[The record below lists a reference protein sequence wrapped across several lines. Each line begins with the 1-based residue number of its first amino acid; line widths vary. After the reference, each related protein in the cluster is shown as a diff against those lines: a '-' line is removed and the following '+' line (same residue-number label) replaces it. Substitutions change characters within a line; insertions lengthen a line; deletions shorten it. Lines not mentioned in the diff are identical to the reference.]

1 MAVKKCDDIVEEAAT
16 TEEGADGQKKKPR
29 PKRTRQ
35 VQAQVSLGKT
45 IEIVEKNVYD
55 NLVTEGDVP
64 LVETGIF
71 NVLETFGNGRIR
83 KIRAQDIADPLRA
96 ELRTFFATDEN
107 GQMSYLN
114 SNLIGNQTLLHST
127 ETYGN
132 PAIGIRALE
141 DPQEI
146 TGNTQGKRVTFSKYQ
161 QEFEAFSNYFIQ
173 NTPPEGPPQK
183 NATMDAAWDVF
194 VNGGTETTTGLSRPS
209 PLIDT
214 ATTFTD
220 HYTNIVTPFTQ
231 DELDRYAN
239 IINSPFYGDVD
250 PLYNFYIPGYESLI
264 NSNTIRE
271 YQIENLYSELT
282 KDGNTL
288 QQQLSDLGTGIQ
300 YINSLPKLATSNG
313 GYDVTSKF
321 RNIAFPSSQIGALLD
336 GKDIDNL
343 YPMYN
348 TLEMKT
354 DQTGHFLRAAE
365 TAGMTDELTKLIMN
379 ESIAFGGNVAPAAA
393 QNALEFAISAESV
406 VISDTGYK
414 YKTDIT
420 KQKVP
425 LIDLESWLETYF
437 DENSSYTLDPN
448 FNLETIFLG
457 IPVNESEASE
467 TCSKFKNTL
476 LSLILVGKINQ
487 IVEDNFRTYEEM
499 LQGAE
504 AYNETLVYEIHK
516 TSVNSGAT
524 QIIFVPN
531 TELLDVLTYIDTQV
545 KYDKEYT
552 YQVYAQQLIVGT
564 QYRYINFRPNAGAGA
579 PDDARIK
586 FEVEYKPSLKIAQI
600 PIFVEEARILDNAPV
615 APNVDI
621 VPYKGVA
628 DELLINLSS
637 NVGDYELQ
645 PIIID
650 ERDKQFVAK
659 FKKARKLLPN
669 EPIRFR
675 SDDFV
680 QRFEVYRLEDP
691 PKSYEDFDGNLLTT
705 EISDVAISVSIVDS
719 ISPNKK
725 YYYTFR
731 GVDVHGNRS
740 NPTDV
745 YQVELVQF
753 EGMIFFDINIYTFK
767 LEEMGYNNVKS
778 SRTFRR
784 YLKVNPNLI
793 QSLIN
798 YDKSIPDGSTA
809 SAYDAS
815 NISLGLADESVWDK
829 RFKMRITSKHSGK
842 KFDINFTCK
851 VIPSNKKTKS
861 IEEVL
866 AQNSVKTPKGRGE

>member
-1 MAVKKCDDIVEEAAT
+1 MPVKKCDDIVEEAAT
-16 TEEGADGQKKKPR
+16 TEEGASGKKGKR
-29 PKRTRQ
+29 RHKRTRQ

-45 IEIVEKNVYD
+45 IEIVERDIYD
-55 NLVTEGDVP
+55 NLITEGEAEVR
-64 LVETGIF
+64 LF
-71 NVLETFGNGRIR
+71 NILDTFGNGYIR
-83 KIRAQDIADPLRA
+83 KNRAHDIADALRA
-96 ELRTFFATDEN
+96 ELRTFFAKDEKE
-107 GQMSYLN
+107 QMSYVSRRLDG
-114 SNLIGNQTLLHST
+114 SAWWLLHST
-127 ETYGN
+127 EAYGVS
-132 PAIGIRALE
+132 PIGIRALQ

-146 TGNTQGKRVTFSKYQ
+146 TGSTFSKYQ
-161 QEFEAFSNYFIQ
+161 QGFEVFSDKFIE
-173 NTPPEGPPQK
+173 NSETEGTINLDP
-183 NATMDAAWDVF
+183 AWEVF
-194 VNGGTETTTGLSRPS
+194 VKGGEDEITDLSRPS

-214 ATTFTD
+214 TATFTD
-220 HYTNIVTPFTQ
+220 HYTNIVAPFTQ
-231 DELDRYAN
+231 EELDRYAN
-239 IINSPFYGDVD
+239 IVNNPFYGDVE

-264 NSNTIRE
+264 SADTTKE

-282 KDGNTL
+282 KDNNTL
-288 QQQLSDLGTGIQ
+288 QQQLSNLGTGIK

-313 GYDVTSKF
+313 GYDITSKF
-321 RNIAFPSSQIGALLD
+321 RNIAFPSSQVQALLD
-336 GKDIDNL
+336 GKEIDNL

-393 QNALEFAISAESV
+393 LNALEFAISAENV
-406 VISDTGYK
+406 VVSDKGYK

-420 KQKVP
+420 FQKVA
-425 LIDLESWLETYF
+425 LIDLESWIETYF
-437 DENSSYTLDPN
+437 NENKTYTLDSN
-448 FNLETIFLG
+448 FSLQTIFLG
-457 IPVNESEASE
+457 VPVNESEESD
-467 TCSKFKNTL
+467 TCNKFKNTL
-476 LSLILVGKINQ
+476 LSLILAGKINQ

-499 LQGAE
+499 LQGVE
-504 AYNETLVYEIHK
+504 AYNETLVYEIRK
-516 TSVNSGAT
+516 KSVNSSAT
-524 QIIFVPN
+524 QTIFVPN

-564 QYRYINFRPNAGAGA
+564 EYKYYDFSGPLQGKTANFA
-579 PDDARIK
+579 
-586 FEVEYKPSLKIAQI
+586 VEYKPSLKIAQI
-600 PIFVEEARILDNAPV
+600 PIFVEEARVLDNAPV
-615 APNVDI
+615 PPNVDI

-628 DELLINLSS
+628 DQLLINLSS
-637 NVGDYELQ
+637 NVGDYELH
-645 PIIID
+645 PIMID
-650 ERDKQFVAK
+650 QRDKKYVAK

-680 QRFEVYRLEDP
+680 QRFEIYRLEDP
-691 PKSYEDFDGNLLTT
+691 PMSYEDFNGNLLTT
-705 EISDVAISVSIVDS
+705 EISDVAISVSIVDN

-767 LEEMGYNNVKS
+767 FEEMGYNNVKS

-815 NISLGLADESVWDK
+815 NVSLGLADESVWDK

-851 VIPSNKKTKS
+851 VIPNKKKTKS
-861 IEEVL
+861 IG
-866 AQNSVKTPKGRGE
+866 PGRRGASPDGPRSGDYDPSTTGKK

>member
-1 MAVKKCDDIVEEAAT
+1 MAVKDCDDIVEEATT
-16 TEEGADGQKKKPR
+16 TETAEETVDQQKKPR

-114 SNLIGNQTLLHST
+114 TYLDGSSWWLLHST

-132 PAIGIRALE
+132 PAIGIQAYDE
-141 DPQEI
+141 PEEI
-146 TGNTQGKRVTFSKYQ
+146 TGDTFSK
-161 QEFEAFSNYFIQ
+161 FEQDFKVISNYFIENNDGPDYSDNIL
-173 NTPPEGPPQK
+173 NT
-183 NATMDAAWDVF
+183 AWGIF
-194 VNGGTETTTGLSRPS
+194 VDGGTDATTGLSRPS

-231 DELDRYAN
+231 EELDRYVN
-239 IINSPFYGDVD
+239 IINNPFYGDVE

-264 NSNTIRE
+264 SPDTTRE

-300 YINSLPKLATSNG
+300 YINSLPKFATSNG

-393 QNALEFAISAESV
+393 QNALEFAVSAESI

-425 LIDLESWLETYF
+425 LIDLETWLETYF

-457 IPVNESEASE
+457 VPVNESEESD

-487 IVEDNFRTYEEM
+487 IVEDKFRTYEEM
-499 LQGAE
+499 LQGVE
-504 AYNETLVYEIHK
+504 AYNETLVYEIRK
-516 TSVNSGAT
+516 KSVNSGAT
-524 QIIFVPN
+524 QTIFVPN

-564 QYRYINFRPNAGAGA
+564 EYSYSSTRAKSYTKSTNQYSTNYT
-579 PDDARIK
+579 
-586 FEVEYKPSLKIAQI
+586 VSYKPSLKIAQI

-628 DELLINLSS
+628 DQLLINLSS

-645 PIIID
+645 PIIIN
-650 ERDKQFVAK
+650 ERDKRFVAK
-659 FKKARKLLPN
+659 FRKARKLLPN

-680 QRFEVYRLEDP
+680 QRFEIYRLDSP
-691 PKSYEDFDGNLLTT
+691 PSSYEDFDGNLLTT
-705 EISDVAISVSIVDS
+705 QSNDVAISVSFIDDI
-719 ISPNKK
+719 ISNQK

-731 GVDVHGNRS
+731 GIDVHGNRS

-767 LEEMGYNNVKS
+767 FEEMGYNNVKT

-815 NISLGLADESVWDK
+815 NVSLGLADESAWDK

-851 VIPSNKKTKS
+851 VIPSRKKT
-861 IEEVL
+861 
-866 AQNSVKTPKGRGE
+866 N

>member
-1 MAVKKCDDIVEEAAT
+1 MAVKKCDDIAEETTA
-16 TEEGADGQKKKPR
+16 TEEEGGSGQKR
-29 PKRTRQ
+29 KRRSKGTRQ
-35 VQAQVSLGKT
+35 VQAQISLGKT

-55 NLVTEGDVP
+55 NLVSEGDIP
-64 LVETGIF
+64 LLETGIF
-71 NVLETFGNGRIR
+71 NILDTFGNGYIR

-96 ELRTFFATDEN
+96 ELRTFFAKDEN
-107 GQMSYLN
+107 GQMNYL
-114 SNLIGNQTLLHST
+114 SSRLDGTAWWLLHST
-127 ETYGN
+127 QTYGVS
-132 PAIGIRALE
+132 PIGIEAYDE
-141 DPQEI
+141 PQEI
-146 TGNTQGKRVTFSKYQ
+146 TGDTFS
-161 QEFEAFSNYFIQ
+161 EFEQDFRVISNYFIE
-173 NTPPEGPPQK
+173 NNDGPGYSDSIL
-183 NATMDAAWDVF
+183 NAAWGVF
-194 VNGGTETTTGLSRPS
+194 VDGGTDATTGLSRPS

-214 ATTFTD
+214 TTTFTD
-220 HYTNIVTPFTQ
+220 HYTKIVAPFTQ
-231 DELDRYAN
+231 EELDKYAN
-239 IINSPFYGDVD
+239 ILNNPFYGDVE

-264 NSNTIRE
+264 SADTTKE

-282 KDGNTL
+282 KDNNTL
-288 QQQLSDLGTGIQ
+288 QQQLSNLGSDIQ
-300 YINSLPKLATSNG
+300 YINNLPKLATSNG
-313 GYDVTSKF
+313 GYDITSKF
-321 RNIAFPSSQIGALLD
+321 RNIAFPSSQVQALLD

-379 ESIAFGGNVAPAAA
+379 ESIAFGGNVAPASAL
-393 QNALEFAISAESV
+393 NALEFAISAESI

-425 LIDLESWLETYF
+425 LIDLESWLKTYF
-437 DENSSYTLDPN
+437 DENKTYTLDAN
-448 FNLETIFLG
+448 FNLQTIFLG
-457 IPVNESEASE
+457 IPVNESEESD
-467 TCSKFKNTL
+467 TCSKFTNTL
-476 LSLILVGKINQ
+476 LSLILAGKINQ

-499 LQGAE
+499 LQGVE
-504 AYNETLVYEIHK
+504 AYNETLVYEIRK
-516 TSVNSGAT
+516 KSINSGAT
-524 QIIFVPN
+524 QTIFVPN

-564 QYRYINFRPNAGAGA
+564 EYSYSSTRAKSYTSSTNQYSTNYTV
-579 PDDARIK
+579 K
-586 FEVEYKPSLKIAQI
+586 YKPSLKIAQI

-615 APNVDI
+615 PPNVDI

-628 DELLINLSS
+628 NQLLINLSS

-645 PIIID
+645 PIMID
-650 ERDKQFVAK
+650 QRDKKYVAK
-659 FKKARKLLPN
+659 FKKARKLSWQ

-680 QRFEVYRLEDP
+680 QKFEIYRLEEP
-691 PKSYEDFDGNLLTT
+691 PMSYKDFDGNLLTT
-705 EISDVAISVSIVDS
+705 ETSNVAISVSFVDN

-731 GVDVHGNRS
+731 GIDVHNNRS

-753 EGMIFFDINIYTFK
+753 EGMIFFDINIYNFK
-767 LEEMGYNNVKS
+767 FEEMGYNNVKS

-784 YLKVNPNLI
+784 YLKINPNLI
-793 QSLIN
+793 QSLID
-798 YDKSIPDGSTA
+798 YDKSIPSKSTA

-815 NISLGLADESVWDK
+815 RVKLGLADESVWDK

-851 VIPSNKKTKS
+851 VIPNKKKTKF
-861 IEEVL
+861 
-866 AQNSVKTPKGRGE
+866 NK

>member
-1 MAVKKCDDIVEEAAT
+1 MAVKKCDDIVEETTA
-16 TEEGADGQKKKPR
+16 TEENGENTSARKRRTFPKGA
-29 PKRTRQ
+29 RQ
-35 VQAQVSLGKT
+35 VQAQISLGKT

-55 NLVTEGDVP
+55 NLVSEGDIP
-64 LVETGIF
+64 LLETGIF
-71 NVLETFGNGRIR
+71 NILDTFGNGYIR

-107 GQMSYLN
+107 GQMSYL
-114 SNLIGNQTLLHST
+114 SNRLDGSAWWLLHST
-127 ETYGN
+127 QTYGVS
-132 PAIGIRALE
+132 PIGIEAYNE
-141 DPQEI
+141 PQEI
-146 TGNTQGKRVTFSKYQ
+146 TGDTFSK
-161 QEFEAFSNYFIQ
+161 FEQDFKVFTKYFIE
-173 NTPPEGPPQK
+173 NNDGPTYSDYTVLS
-183 NATMDAAWDVF
+183 NAWGVFVDGGTDAA
-194 VNGGTETTTGLSRPS
+194 TGLSRPS

-214 ATTFTD
+214 TSTFTD

-231 DELDRYAN
+231 EELDKYAN
-239 IINSPFYGDVD
+239 ILNNPFYGDVE

-264 NSNTIRE
+264 SADTTKE

-282 KDGNTL
+282 KDNNTL
-288 QQQLSDLGTGIQ
+288 QQQLSKLGTGVQ
-300 YINSLPKLATSNG
+300 YINNLSKLTTSNK
-313 GYDVTSKF
+313 GYDITSKF
-321 RNIAFPSSQIGALLD
+321 RNIAFPSSQVQALLD

-379 ESIAFGGNVAPAAA
+379 ESIAFGGNVAPASAF
-393 QNALEFAISAESV
+393 NALEFAISAESI

-437 DENSSYTLDPN
+437 DENKTYTLDSN

-457 IPVNESEASE
+457 VPVNESEESG
-467 TCSKFKNTL
+467 TCSKFTNTL
-476 LSLILVGKINQ
+476 LSLILAGKINQ

-499 LQGAE
+499 LQGVE
-504 AYNETLVYEIHK
+504 AYNETLVYEIRK
-516 TSVNSGAT
+516 KSVNSSAT
-524 QIIFVPN
+524 QTIFVPN

-564 QYRYINFRPNAGAGA
+564 EYSYSSTR
-579 PDDARIK
+579 ARSYTRSTN
-586 FEVEYKPSLKIAQI
+586 EHSTNYTVSYKPSLKIAQI
-600 PIFVEEARILDNAPV
+600 PIFVEEATILDNAPV
-615 APNVDI
+615 PPNVDI
-621 VPYKGVA
+621 IPYKGVS
-628 DELLINLSS
+628 DQLLINLSS

-650 ERDKQFVAK
+650 QRDKKYVAK
-659 FKKARKLLPN
+659 FKKTRKLLPN

-680 QRFEVYRLEDP
+680 QKFEIYRLEDP
-691 PKSYEDFDGNLLTT
+691 PMSYDDFDGNLLTT
-705 EISDVAISVSIVDS
+705 ETNNVAISVSFVDD

-731 GVDVHGNRS
+731 GIDVHNNRS

-753 EGMIFFDINIYTFK
+753 EGMIFFDINIYNFK
-767 LEEMGYNNVKS
+767 FEEMGYNNVKS

-793 QSLIN
+793 QSLID
-798 YDKSIPDGSTA
+798 YDKSIPTKSTA
-809 SAYDAS
+809 SARDATRVE
-815 NISLGLADESVWDK
+815 LGLADESVWDK

-851 VIPSNKKTKS
+851 VIRKLNPQAKNKITRSNK
-861 IEEVL
+861 
-866 AQNSVKTPKGRGE
+866 

>member
-1 MAVKKCDDIVEEAAT
+1 MAVKDCDDIVEEATT
-16 TEEGADGQKKKPR
+16 TETAEETVEQQKKPR

-114 SNLIGNQTLLHST
+114 TYLDGSSWWLLHST

-141 DPQEI
+141 NPQEV
-146 TGNTQGKRVTFSKYQ
+146 TGDVFSKYQ
-161 QEFEAFSNYFIQ
+161 QEFEAFSNYFIENNDGPVYSDSTL
-173 NTPPEGPPQK
+173 NT
-183 NATMDAAWDVF
+183 AWGVF
-194 VNGGTETTTGLSRPS
+194 VDGGTDATTGLSRPS

-231 DELDRYAN
+231 EELDRYVN
-239 IINSPFYGDVD
+239 IINNPFYGDVE

-264 NSNTIRE
+264 SSDTVRE

-321 RNIAFPSSQIGALLD
+321 RNIAFPSSQVQALLD

-365 TAGMTDELTKLIMN
+365 MAGMTDELTKLVMN

-393 QNALEFAISAESV
+393 QNALEFAVSAENI

-425 LIDLESWLETYF
+425 LIDLQSWLETYF
-437 DENSSYTLDPN
+437 DENNSYTLDPN

-457 IPVNESEASE
+457 VPVNESEASE
-467 TCSKFKNTL
+467 TCNQFKNTL

-499 LQGAE
+499 LQGVE

-516 TSVNSGAT
+516 RSINSGAT

-564 QYRYINFRPNAGAGA
+564 EYKYYNFSGPLQGKTA
-579 PDDARIK
+579 K
-586 FEVEYKPSLKIAQI
+586 FAVEYKPSLKIAQI

-628 DELLINLSS
+628 DQLLINLSS

-645 PIIID
+645 PIIIN
-650 ERDKQFVAK
+650 ERDKRFVAK
-659 FKKARKLLPN
+659 FRKARKLLPN

-680 QRFEVYRLEDP
+680 QRFEIYRLDSP
-691 PKSYEDFDGNLLTT
+691 PSSYEDFDGNLLTT
-705 EISDVAISVSIVDS
+705 QSNDVAISVSFVDDI
-719 ISPNKK
+719 ISNQK

-731 GVDVHGNRS
+731 GIDVHGNRS

-767 LEEMGYNNVKS
+767 FEEMGYNNVKT

-815 NISLGLADESVWDK
+815 NVSLGLADESVWDK

-851 VIPSNKKTKS
+851 VIPNKKKTKS
-861 IEEVL
+861 IQEVL
-866 AQNSVKTPKGRGE
+866 AENSVKTPKGRGE

>member
-1 MAVKKCDDIVEEAAT
+1 MAVKDCDDIVEEATT
-16 TEEGADGQKKKPR
+16 TETAEETVEQQKKPR

-114 SNLIGNQTLLHST
+114 TYLDGSSWWLLHST

-141 DPQEI
+141 NPQEV
-146 TGNTQGKRVTFSKYQ
+146 TGDVFSKYQ
-161 QEFEAFSNYFIQ
+161 QEFEAFSNYFIENNDGPVYSDSTL
-173 NTPPEGPPQK
+173 NT
-183 NATMDAAWDVF
+183 AWGVF
-194 VNGGTETTTGLSRPS
+194 VDGGTDATTGLSRPS

-231 DELDRYAN
+231 EELDRYVN
-239 IINSPFYGDVD
+239 IINNPFYGDVE

-264 NSNTIRE
+264 SSDTVRE

-321 RNIAFPSSQIGALLD
+321 RNIAFPSSQVQALLD

-365 TAGMTDELTKLIMN
+365 MAGMTDELTKLVMN

-393 QNALEFAISAESV
+393 QNALEFAVSAESI

-425 LIDLESWLETYF
+425 LIDLETWLETYF
-437 DENSSYTLDPN
+437 DENSSYTLDSN
-448 FNLETIFLG
+448 FDLETIFLG
-457 IPVNESEASE
+457 IPVNEAEESD

-487 IVEDNFRTYEEM
+487 IVEDKFRTYEEM
-499 LQGAE
+499 LQGVE
-504 AYNETLVYEIHK
+504 AYNETLVYEIRK
-516 TSVNSGAT
+516 KSVNSGAT
-524 QIIFVPN
+524 QTIFVPN

-564 QYRYINFRPNAGAGA
+564 QYKYINFRPNAGAGA
-579 PDDARIK
+579 PNDARIK

-628 DELLINLSS
+628 DQLLINLSS

-645 PIIID
+645 PIIIN
-650 ERDKQFVAK
+650 ERDKRFVAK
-659 FKKARKLLPN
+659 FRKARKLLPN

-680 QRFEVYRLEDP
+680 QTFEIYRLEEP
-691 PKSYEDFDGNLLTT
+691 PMSYQDFDGNLLTI
-705 EISDVAISVSIVDS
+705 ESSDVAISVSIVDS

-767 LEEMGYNNVKS
+767 FEEMGYNNVKS

-798 YDKSIPDGSTA
+798 YDKSIPDGSTT

-815 NISLGLADESVWDK
+815 KVSLGLADESVWDK

-851 VIPSNKKTKS
+851 VIPSRKKT
-861 IEEVL
+861 
-866 AQNSVKTPKGRGE
+866 N